1 MSLKLD
7 MAKVYGKIEL
17 TFIKNTLKSM
27 GFPNNITN
35 TIMKCVTTV
44 FLYILING
52 NNSNWFE
59 PTRDIGQGDHL
70 SPFLFIFYDEVLSG
84 LLTKN
89 QKRGIIYGLYI
100 AKNIIVICHTLNFVP
115 FVILFIHRDIF
126 IICIS

>member
-44 FLYILING
+44 
-52 NNSNWFE
+52 NNSNWFK
-59 PTRDIGQGDHL
+59 PTRDIGQGDPL

-89 QKRGIIYGLYI
+89 QNRGIIYGLYI
-100 AKNIIVICHTLNFVP
+100 AKNVILICHKLNFAP

>member
-17 TFIKNTLKSM
+17 TFIKNTLQSM

-35 TIMKCVTTV
+35 TIMKCVTTI

-52 NNSNWFE
+52 NNSNWFK

-70 SPFLFIFYDEVLSG
+70 SPFLFIF
-84 LLTKN
+84 
-89 QKRGIIYGLYI
+89 
-100 AKNIIVICHTLNFVP
+100 
-115 FVILFIHRDIF
+115 
-126 IICIS
+126 